1 MLKKKKYSYFYKFVR
16 DYYNTND
23 YIPLHAPIFNDKEE
37 NFLVEAVKSTYV
49 SSVGK
54 FVNEFENLVSEYT
67 DSPDCIAVVN
77 GTAALHIAL
86 LLANVEANDIVI
98 TQAFTFIATCNAIR
112 YCNAEPVFIDIDTDT
127 LSISPIALENWL
139 EANAKIN
146 SNGVCVTK
154 DGEKTIKACVPVHIF
169 GHPAKIEELTFI
181 CKKWNIVLVEDA
193 SESLGSFYKNK
204 HTGTFGFI
212 GVLSFNGNKIITTG
226 GGGMIMASGSV
237 AKDAKH
243 ITTTAKR
250 PHPYEFDHD
259 RIGFN
264 YRMPNINAAL
274 GCAQIQKIELFVQQK
289 RNLAEL
295 YRDLYKNR
303 SIRFFQEP
311 IHCRSNYWLN
321 TLIFEESNERDE
333 MLRETNAQGIMTR
346 PPWKLMN
353 ELPMYKECKHDG
365 LLNSIS
371 LQKRIINVPSSV
383 RIK

>member
-1 MLKKKKYSYFYKFVR
+1 MCIR
-16 DYYNTND
+16 D
-23 YIPLHAPIFNDKEE
+23 
-37 NFLVEAVKSTYV
+37 
-49 SSVGK
+49 
-54 FVNEFENLVSEYT
+54 
-67 DSPDCIAVVN
+67 
-77 GTAALHIAL
+77 
-86 LLANVEANDIVI
+86 
-98 TQAFTFIATCNAIR
+98 R
-112 YCNAEPVFIDIDTDT
+112 
-127 LSISPIALENWL
+127 
-139 EANAKIN
+139 
-146 SNGVCVTK
+146 
-154 DGEKTIKACVPVHIF
+154 
-169 GHPAKIEELTFI
+169 
-181 CKKWNIVLVEDA
+181 NIVLVEDA